1 MEDRRRRPVMVVKV
15 SQEHVCYLRTFFH
28 VEQIIVMNCFGPLSG
43 VKRIEH
49 NDQGFSFYFNS
60 LDCASRLV
68 GCIGDIAPTKSHCH
82 QIPSEYRFNFF
93 VEIVPICCADFI
105 FLPPDVAASFGA
117 NIGPIVICTRVAK
130 KITLLDPFT
139 LTAFSLKADQY
150 WNAPFTHSFNRTQLV
165 KYVVLNIVLQEDEE
179 EIAADSSS
187 TAAKKYR
194 LADAV
199 VARVEDF
206 GNNDITFQITT
217 HLGHILKSG
226 DYALGYDL
234 SKGVEGGGANTDIN
248 GGYLP
253 PAILI
258 AKTNYDDVENDGS
271 DVVPDKWQSDYQ
283 LFLEDLQQGPHLT
296 FNSAAMYRNQ
306 PNHDKTNLV
315 SLKAAK
321 EAEASARPPCPL
333 EKLPDYIVTSLNKS

>member
-1 MEDRRRRPVMVVKV
+1 MVVKV
-15 SQEHVCYLRTFFH
+15 SQEHVCHLRTFFH
-28 VEQIIVMNCFGPLSG
+28 VEQIIVMNCFGPLNG
-43 VKRIEH
+43 VKRIKR

-60 LDCASRLV
+60 LDCASGLV
-68 GCIGDIAPTKSHCH
+68 GYIGDIVPTRSHRH

-93 VEIVPICCADFI
+93 VEIVPICCADLI
-105 FLPPDVAASFGA
+105 FLPPDVAALFGA

-139 LTAFSLKADQY
+139 LTNCFFKADQY
-150 WNAPFTHSFNRTQLV
+150 WNAPFTTSFNRTQLV
-165 KYVVLNIVLQEDEE
+165 KYVVLDIVLREE
-179 EIAADSSS
+179 EEEEVAA
-187 TAAKKYR
+187 AAKNYR

-199 VARVEDF
+199 VAHVKDI
-206 GNNDITFQITT
+206 GNNDATFQITT

-234 SKGVEGGGANTDIN
+234 SGGVEGGGANTNIN
-248 GGYLP
+248 GGYLLA
-253 PAILI
+253 AILI
-258 AKTNYDDVENDGS
+258 AKTNCDDEENDGS
-271 DVVPDKWQSDYQ
+271 VVVPDKWQSDYQ

-296 FNSAAMYRNQ
+296 FNAAAMYRNQ
-306 PNHDKTNLV
+306 PNHNKTNLI
-315 SLKAAK
+315 SFKAAK